1 LRFVRGVVDSED
13 VPLNISREMLQN
25 NPIVAAIRKAVT
37 NRVLADIKA
46 LAEADAEKY
55 ETLWSTFGAVL
66 KEGLYEDME
75 RRDILF
81 EIARFHSSSHEGW
94 RSLPDYVAGL
104 RPNQTQI
111 YYLAGDS
118 IEQLRGSP
126 QLEGFAARGV
136 EVLLLCDPVD
146 NFWVTTALG
155 FDGKPFKSIT
165 QGDVDLSAIP
175 LKEESQDKGEEKE
188 KSAPQTAKLID
199 RLKLLFADDV
209 SEVRASSRLVESP
222 ACLVAPEGGPDR
234 GLNKFLEQ
242 RAGEG
247 GVAPVLEINPSHP
260 LVKALSG
267 KRGKKGLGDFDDL
280 AWLLLDQARILEGA
294 PPGNPA
300 KFTERLNKLVLGGLK

>member
-1 LRFVRGVVDSED
+1 
-13 VPLNISREMLQN
+13 
-25 NPIVAAIRKAVT
+25 
-37 NRVLADIKA
+37 
-46 LAEADAEKY
+46 
-55 ETLWSTFGAVL
+55 
-66 KEGLYEDME
+66 ME

-81 EIARFHSSSHEGW
+81 QIARFHSSAHDGW
-94 RSLPDYVAGL
+94 RTLKDYVAGL

-118 IEQLRGSP
+118 LEQLRGSP

-136 EVLLLCDPVD
+136 EVLLLSDPVD

-175 LKEESQDKGEEKE
+175 LVDETKDKEKE
-188 KSAPQTAKLID
+188 KQKSAPETADLIS
-199 RLKLLFADDV
+199 RLKTLFADEV

-222 ACLVAPEGGPDR
+222 ACLVATESGPDR
-234 GLNKFLEQ
+234 GLGKFLEQ
-242 RAGEG
+242 QAGKG
-247 GVAPVLEINPSHP
+247 SVSPVLEINPSHP

-267 KRGKKGLGDFDDL
+267 SGGKKGAAEFDDI

-294 PPGNPA
+294 APGNPA
-300 KFTERLNKLVLGGLK
+300 KFTERLNKLVLGGLKQARAKKK